1 MALVVLCTKLKRELN
16 KDLGAACIIRCSDR
30 NIANYPPLTNLL
42 VFGHDWEPNGS
53 LARIF
58 PFKAR

>member
-30 NIANYPPLTNLL
+30 NIANYPPLGAQWVSSENI
-42 VFGHDWEPNGS
+42 S
-53 LARIF
+53 L
-58 PFKAR
+58 